1 MFSNN
6 WYTKSAGQESRLS
19 HFWGNLFRTKISDPA
34 KVIDLIKRY
43 HEQKGTKTIRME
55 DVISVLEDKGLHPD
69 VMRWVLDP
77 KNKVYP
83 EYREM
88 VMRHKNLP
96 VDCIHMA
103 IKDVDNKI
111 ANMAA
116 EHPNADDKLF
126 MMIASEIVNP
136 TKVDMTGRMYNRAR
150 ILYALLNPS
159 CPYWFRYFVFS
170 IPQLY
175 GEFTGSQ
182 IWPRLSGHLEDYRK
196 AKAKNDDDAKNFIK
210 EIQDMGEAKGTEWFK
225 EPAKEMV
232 KALIRERVRS
242 VALWSRSSSNPYLNP
257 EWDSDGP

>member
-1 MFSNN
+1 
-6 WYTKSAGQESRLS
+6 
-19 HFWGNLFRTKISDPA
+19 
-34 KVIDLIKRY
+34 
-43 HEQKGTKTIRME
+43 ME
-55 DVISVLEDKGLHPD
+55 DVSSVLEDKGLHPD

-159 CPYWFRYFVFS
+159 SPNWFRYFVFS
-170 IPQLY
+170 VPQLY
-175 GEFTGSQ
+175 GEFTKSE
-182 IWPRLSGHLEDYRK
+182 IWPRLSHRK
-196 AKAKNDDDAKNFIK
+196 VKVKSADDAKNFIK
-210 EIQDMGEAKGTEWFK
+210 EIQDMGNAKGMEWFK
-225 EPAKEMV
+225 KPAKEMV
-232 KALIRERVRS
+232 KAMISERVRA
-242 VALWSRSSSNPYLNP
+242 VALWFRSSTNPYLNP
-257 EWDSDGP
+257 DWDSDGP